1 MDFILPWR
9 FPARSLVDHA
19 AAELLAIPLP
29 ILPIQIGKLLEDLLL
44 GAHTSFLRREYPLIS
59 ACVIDAVRADIQVLL
74 HQINVL
80 GGIGM
85 LLLLLLRESLIPVAS
100 LPLD

>member
-1 MDFILPWR
+1 LDFIFPRR

-29 ILPIQIGKLLEDLLL
+29 ILSIQIGKLLEDLLL
-44 GAHTSFLRREYPLIS
+44 GAHTSFLWREYPLIP
-59 ACVIDAVRADIQVLL
+59 ACVIDATRADIQVLL

-80 GGIGM
+80 GGICV
-85 LLLLLLRESLIPVAS
+85 LLLLLRESLIPIAS

>member
-1 MDFILPWR
+1 MDFIFPRR

-19 AAELLAIPLP
+19 AAELLAITLP
-29 ILPIQIGKLLEDLLL
+29 ILSIQIGKLLEDLLL
-44 GAHTSFLRREYPLIS
+44 GAHTSFLWREQPLIP
-59 ACVIDAVRADIQVLL
+59 ACVIDATRADIQVLL

-80 GGIGM
+80 GGICV
-85 LLLLLLRESLIPVAS
+85 LLLVRESLIPIAS